1 MDTLYTY
8 RYLWLEKYLRNY
20 QQEGQRVK
28 LILNIIVLGVA
39 LFSFSRRPRHYGK
52 SSAFEIFM
60 IDSITPL
67 QQSVTTIDEKL
78 SSFFKHYIKNV
89 TASKKNIDLSKK
101 VSDLENQLFL
111 TEEIRKENIRLK
123 NHLEFKV
130 EQNTRK
136 ILAQIVAWDSS
147 SDYRVL
153 RINKGQKNGVRLQSI
168 VVTSEGLVGYV
179 FRLTE
184 HYADVLTVLDTNNKI
199 DGIVERIRAH
209 GLLEG
214 DSEEKMKMKYVT
226 RTEPVILNDLVI
238 TAGLGNIYPKGIRVG
253 RVIKIERESYG
264 ITQLIELKPEV
275 NFGTLE
281 EVIVLAEPVNKN
293 KKREWDALD
302 NSDGDM
308 K

>member
-1 MDTLYTY
+1 M
-8 RYLWLEKYLRNY
+8 EKFLRNY
-20 QQEGQRVK
+20 QQDGQRVK
-28 LILNIIVLGVA
+28 LILNIVILGIA
-39 LFSFSRRPRHYGK
+39 LFSFSRRPSYYGK
-52 SSAFEIFM
+52 TSSFEVFM

-67 QQSVTTIDEKL
+67 QQSVTTVNDKI
-78 SSFFKHYIKNV
+78 SSFFEHYVKNV
-89 TASKKNIDLSKK
+89 SASKNNKDLTRKI
-101 VSDLENQLFL
+101 SDLENQLFL

-123 NHLEFKV
+123 NHLEFGV

-153 RINKGQKNGVRLQSI
+153 RINKGESSGVRLQST

-179 FRLTE
+179 FRLTS
-184 HYADVLTVLDTNNKI
+184 HYSDVLTVLDANNKI
-199 DGIVERIRAH
+199 DGVVERIRAH

-214 DSEEKMKMKYVT
+214 DSQSKMKMKYVT
-226 RTEPVILNDLVI
+226 RTEPIILNDLVI

-253 RVIKIERESYG
+253 RVTRIERESYG

-281 EVIVLAEPVNKN
+281 EVIVLADPVNKA
-293 KKREWDALD
+293 KEKEWDALD
-302 NSDGDM
+302 NSEGDV

>member
-1 MDTLYTY
+1 
-8 RYLWLEKYLRNY
+8 LRNY
-20 QQEGQRVK
+20 QQEGQRYK

-39 LFSFSRRPRHYGK
+39 LFSFSRRPVAFSK

-67 QQSVTTIDEKL
+67 QHGVAVLNAEV
-78 SSFFKHYIKNV
+78 SSFFEHYIKNV
-89 TASKKNIDLSKK
+89 SASKNNVDLFKK
-101 VSDLENQLFL
+101 IADLENQLFL

-123 NHLEFKV
+123 NHLEFKF

-153 RINKGQKNGVRLQSI
+153 RINKGQNNGVRLQSI
-168 VVTSEGLVGYV
+168 VVTSKGLVGYV

-199 DGIVERIRAH
+199 DGVVERIRVH

-214 DSEEKMKMKYVT
+214 DSEDKMKMKYVT
-226 RTEPVILNDLVI
+226 RTEPIILNDLVI

-253 RVIKIERESYG
+253 RVTKIERESYG

-275 NFGTLE
+275 NFSTLE
-281 EVIVLAEPVNKN
+281 EVIVLAGPINKS

-302 NSDGDM
+302 NSDGEI

>member
-1 MDTLYTY
+1 M
-8 RYLWLEKYLRNY
+8 RNY

-39 LFSFSRRPRHYGK
+39 LFSFSRRPDTYNK
-52 SSAFEIFM
+52 SSAFEVFM

-67 QQSVTTIDEKL
+67 QHGVTVVNNQL
-78 SSFFKHYIKNV
+78 SSFFEHYVKNV
-89 TASKKNIDLSKK
+89 SASKENLMLGKR
-101 VSDLENQLFL
+101 VSDSENRLFL

-123 NHLEFKV
+123 NLLEFGV

-153 RINKGQKNGVRLQSI
+153 RINKGVENGVRLQST
-168 VVTSEGLVGYV
+168 VVTSQGLVGYV
-179 FRLTE
+179 FRLTK
-184 HYADVLTVLDTNNKI
+184 HYSDVLTVLDANNKI
-199 DGIVERIRAH
+199 DGVVERIRVH

-214 DSEEKMKMKYVT
+214 DSEAKIKMKYVT
-226 RTEPVILNDLVI
+226 RTEPIILNDLVM

-253 RVIKIERESYG
+253 RVTRIERESYG
-264 ITQLIELKPEV
+264 ITQSIELKPEV
-275 NFGTLE
+275 NFRTLE
-281 EVIVLAEPVNKN
+281 EVIVLAEPVNAQ
-293 KKREWDALD
+293 KKKEWSALD
-302 NSDGDM
+302 NSEEAQ

>member
-1 MDTLYTY
+1 
-8 RYLWLEKYLRNY
+8 LEKCLRNY

-28 LILNIIVLGVA
+28 LILNIIVLGIA
-39 LFSFSRRPRHYGK
+39 LFSFSRRPTTYSK
-52 SSAFEIFM
+52 SSAFEVFM

-67 QQSVTTIDEKL
+67 QQSVTTINTEI
-78 SSFFKHYIKNV
+78 SSFFEHYVKNV
-89 TASKKNIDLSKK
+89 SASKANSDLNKK
-101 VSDLENQLFL
+101 VSILENKLFL

-123 NHLEFKV
+123 NLLEFGV

-153 RINKGQKNGVRLQSI
+153 RINKGTKNGVRLQST

-184 HYADVLTVLDTNNKI
+184 HYSDVLTVLDANNKI
-199 DGIVERIRAH
+199 DGVVERIRAH

-214 DSEEKMKMKYVT
+214 DSASKIKMKYVT
-226 RTEPVILNDLVI
+226 RTEPVILNDLVM
-238 TAGLGNIYPKGIRVG
+238 TAGLGNIYPKGIRIG
-253 RVIKIERESYG
+253 RVTRIERESYG
-264 ITQLIELKPEV
+264 ITQSIELKPEV

-281 EVIVLAEPVNKN
+281 EVIVLAEPVNFQ
-293 KKREWDALD
+293 KKKEWDALD
-302 NSDGDM
+302 HSDGEI